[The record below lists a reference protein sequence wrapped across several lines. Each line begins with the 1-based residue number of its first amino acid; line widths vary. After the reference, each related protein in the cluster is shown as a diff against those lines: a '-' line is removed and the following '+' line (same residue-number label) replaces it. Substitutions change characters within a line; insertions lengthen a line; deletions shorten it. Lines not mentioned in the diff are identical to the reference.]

1 MRDRVESGFE
11 LRIKCSDTMR
21 NYWFSQ
27 KFKLLGYGEFNHL
40 INILTIS
47 FFYKIKEIE
56 CLILRKVYIYIY
68 IYWVLMLYRTHSS

>member
-1 MRDRVESGFE
+1 MRGIVESGFE
-11 LRIKCSDTMR
+11 LRIKCFDTMR
-21 NYWFSQ
+21 NYWLSQ

-47 FFYKIKEIE
+47 FIYKIKEIE

-68 IYWVLMLYRTHSS
+68 WVLMLYRTHSS